1 MKTKITNPLLHALLP
16 VAAVIIYVLLGYL
29 FKAKGWAIGWLVFL
43 LIPIVES
50 AVSAVKSKNPAA
62 FLYPVFVTAVFL
74 AVGMLF
80 HLWHPT
86 WVLFVTI
93 PAFYAI
99 CDYVNKNRQQKAYEK
114 SFENAEQDPNI
125 PTPPP
130 FVPTGETPP
139 YTQYPQYPQNAYY
152 PPKKSNALPIVL
164 SIIFSITAISIA
176 GIIAVFSF
184 LKGSVNGFFNLNS
197 NYKNG
202 YTEISTSAEFKT
214 DDINSIDIEWIDGN
228 VYIEYYDGETVY
240 AEENGGNN
248 PNSMCY
254 KIENGTLKIQEYVE
268 QNWVV
273 FKSFSS
279 KDLTLKIPQ
288 TFKADEIEI
297 SVVSAN
303 VYASELNTKEL
314 EFETVSGN
322 GDFEFA
328 VAPNKIDTE
337 SVSGDVKVTLPEDV
351 SGYKVSRESVSGS
364 FSARDFDNSE
374 RYGDGSV
381 IIKSSSVSGN
391 LTLNKSKAKTVAA

>member
-1 MKTKITNPLLHALLP
+1 MKTKNTNPLLHALLP
-16 VAAVIIYVLLGYL
+16 VAAVIIYVLLGYI

-74 AVGMLF
+74 AIGMLF

-99 CDYVNKNRQQKAYEK
+99 CDYVNKNRQQKIY
-114 SFENAEQDPNI
+114 ENAEQNANI

-130 FVPTGETPP
+130 FVPTGENPP
-139 YTQYPQYPQNAYY
+139 YTQYPQYPQNGYY

-164 SIIFSITAISIA
+164 SVIFSITAVIIA

-184 LKGSVNGFFNLNS
+184 LNGSVNGWLNLNHKY
-197 NYKNG
+197 NKG
-202 YTEISTSAEFKT
+202 DYTEISTSAEFKT
-214 DDINSIDIEWIDGN
+214 DDINSIDIEWISGN
-228 VYIEYYDGETVY
+228 VNIEYYNGDTVY
-240 AEENGGNN
+240 AEESGGNN
-248 PNSMCY
+248 SYPMYY
-254 KIENGTLKIQEYVE
+254 KIENGTLKIEE
-268 QNWVV
+268 FLEENWTF
-273 FKSFSS
+273 FKNMPN

-303 VYASELNTKEL
+303 VYANGLNTDEL

-322 GDFEFA
+322 GNFEFA
-328 VAPNKIDTE
+328 ATPSKIDAE
-337 SVSGDVKVTLPEDV
+337 SVSGDIKITLPEDV
-351 SGYKVSRESVSGS
+351 SGYSVSRESVSGS
-364 FSARDFDNSE
+364 FSAKDFDNSE

-381 IIKSSSVSGN
+381 VIIISSVSGN
-391 LTLNKSKAKTVAA
+391 LTLIKANDKTVKA

>member
-1 MKTKITNPLLHALLP
+1 MKTKNTNPLLHALLP

-29 FKAKGWAIGWLVFL
+29 FKGKGWATGWLVFL
-43 LIPIVES
+43 LIPIIES
-50 AVSAVKSKNPAA
+50 GVSAVKSKNPAA
-62 FLYPVFVTAVFL
+62 FVYPVFVTAVFL
-74 AVGMLF
+74 AVGMIF
-80 HLWHPT
+80 HVWHPT

-99 CDYVNKNRQQKAYEK
+99 CDYVNKNRQQKAY
-114 SFENAEQDPNI
+114 ENAEQDPNI

-152 PPKKSNALPIVL
+152 YPPKKSNALPIVL

-184 LKGSVNGFFNLNS
+184 LNGSVNGWFDLNHKYNS
-197 NYKNG
+197 E
-202 YTEISTSAEFKT
+202 YTELSTSAEFAT

-228 VYIEYYDGETVY
+228 VNIEYYDGETVY
-240 AEENGGNN
+240 AEEIGGNN
-248 PNSMCY
+248 PNPMCY
-254 KIENGTLKIQEYVE
+254 KIENGTLKIQEYIE
-268 QNWVV
+268 QNWVL

-297 SVVSAN
+297 TVVSAN
-303 VYASELNTKEL
+303 VYASELNTGEFD
-314 EFETVSGN
+314 FETVSGN
-322 GDFEFA
+322 GNFEFA

-337 SVSGDVKVTLPEDV
+337 SVSGDVKITLPADV
-351 SGYKVSRESVSGS
+351 SGYSVSKETVSGS
-364 FSARDFDNSE
+364 FSARDFDNAES
-374 RYGDGSV
+374 YGDGAV

-391 LTLNKSKAKTVAA
+391 LTLTKADDQTVKA

>member
-1 MKTKITNPLLHALLP
+1 MKTKNTNPLLHALLP

-50 AVSAVKSKNPAA
+50 AVSAVKSKNPSA

-74 AVGMLF
+74 AIGMIF

-99 CDYVNKNRQQKAYEK
+99 CDYVNKNRQQKAYE
-114 SFENAEQDPNI
+114 NAEQDPNI

-139 YTQYPQYPQNAYY
+139 YTQYPQYPQNTYYY
-152 PPKKSNALPIVL
+152 PPKKSNALPIIL
-164 SIIFSITAISIA
+164 SVIFSITAVIIA

-184 LKGSVNGFFNLNS
+184 LNGSVNGWLNLSHKYN
-197 NYKNG
+197 KG
-202 YTEISTSAEFKT
+202 EYTEISTSAEFKT
-214 DDINSIDIEWIDGN
+214 DDINSIDIEWVSGSVN
-228 VYIEYYDGETVY
+228 VEYYDGETVY
-240 AEENGGNN
+240 AEEKGGNN
-248 PNSMCY
+248 SYPMYY
-254 KIENGTLKIQEYVE
+254 KIENGTLKIDEFLE
-268 QNWVV
+268 DNWTF
-273 FKSFSS
+273 FKNMPI

-288 TFKADEIEI
+288 TFKANEIEI

-303 VYASELNTKEL
+303 VYASGLNTGKL

-322 GDFEFA
+322 GNFEFA
-328 VAPNKIDTE
+328 AAPSKIDAE
-337 SVSGDVKVTLPEDV
+337 SVSGDIKITLPEDV
-351 SGYKVSRESVSGS
+351 SGYSLSRESVSGS
-364 FSARDFDNSE
+364 FSAKDFDNSE

-381 IIKSSSVSGN
+381 VIKSSSVSGN
-391 LTLNKSKAKTVAA
+391 LTLTKANYKTVKA

>member
-1 MKTKITNPLLHALLP
+1 MKTKNTNPLLHALLP

-50 AVSAVKSKNPAA
+50 AVSAFKTENPAA
-62 FLYPVFVTAVFL
+62 FTYPVFVTAVFL
-74 AVGMLF
+74 AVGLIF
-80 HLWHPT
+80 HIWHPT

-114 SFENAEQDPNI
+114 AFENAEQNPNI

-130 FVPTGETPP
+130 FVQSGETPP

-152 PPKKSNALPIVL
+152 PPKKSNALPIIL
-164 SIIFSITAISIA
+164 SVIFSITAISIA

-184 LKGSVNGFFNLNS
+184 LNGSVNGWFDLNHKYNS
-197 NYKNG
+197 E
-202 YTEISTSAEFKT
+202 YTEISTSAEFAT

-228 VYIEYYDGETVY
+228 VNIEYYDGETIY
-240 AEENGGNN
+240 AEESGGNN
-248 PNSMCY
+248 SYPMYY
-254 KIENGTLKIQEYVE
+254 KIENGTLKIEE
-268 QNWVV
+268 HLENNW
-273 FKSFSS
+273 KIFSNIPN

-337 SVSGDVKVTLPEDV
+337 SVSGDVKITLPEDV
-351 SGYKVSRESVSGS
+351 LGYKVSRESVSGS